1 MAPLQPWS
9 RSPWQQTHSW
19 PCSTHPQRSAGLLP
33 ALQCAG
39 ERKQPHQPMPTQ
51 MLHCKGEVLPCAPSW
66 VGRGAQRCPALIT
79 QDGQRAGS
87 LHTLG
92 EAGALHRIQ
101 EELMTSNT
109 EPQGHEPPALSLC
122 SSHPDLLRVAG
133 MHVEVAELLVV
144 VILVVQVLQCLSL
157 LVLAK
162 LGSNRWR

>member
-1 MAPLQPWS
+1 
-9 RSPWQQTHSW
+9 
-19 PCSTHPQRSAGLLP
+19 
-33 ALQCAG
+33 
-39 ERKQPHQPMPTQ
+39 
-51 MLHCKGEVLPCAPSW
+51 
-66 VGRGAQRCPALIT
+66 
-79 QDGQRAGS
+79 
-87 LHTLG
+87 
-92 EAGALHRIQ
+92 
-101 EELMTSNT
+101 MTSTT